1 MLHPLIMK
9 IPFSNL
15 SSELKIAGFYLLL
28 STVWITF
35 SDLLV
40 AQLFSHNLPLFQ
52 LLTTLKGWLFVM
64 ATALLLYYQ
73 IRHALRRRQQ
83 VEQELLQREAHFRY
97 LFMLNPL
104 PMWVYDEQTLQFL
117 DVNETA
123 MRQYG
128 YYREEFLAMTIKD
141 IRPWEDQQ
149 RLEENLKQPRT
160 MFQSSGE
167 WRHRLKDGSIRM
179 VEITSHQLIYL
190 GRPAVLVAVNDVTTR
205 VQMRNSLERTTRM
218 LEELIKA
225 SPIGIVVV
233 NRESKVKLWNPS
245 AEAMYGWR
253 VNEVLD
259 TRIPIALTEHQ
270 LEAQEIMSQLLQGEV
285 IHDLEV
291 QREHKDGRKLHL
303 RISYA
308 PLYIDRD
315 QPTQVS
321 DVLSM
326 ITDITELKRLE
337 ADRVEKEKLSV
348 ALSKEIEVRKL
359 RDRFVSMISHEF
371 RIPLTT
377 INSSA
382 SMIKDYWERLSPEKR
397 QHHAALIITQ
407 VGMMVELLEE
417 MLDVLRNESL
427 TLDFQPQEGD
437 LITFMRELINEMQN
451 NVQKTHLLQFETSL
465 ESLTLFIDRKLM
477 RHALTNLIG
486 NAVKYSPKGGAIELT
501 AHLNAGEVWI
511 TIRDQGIGIPESDLS
526 VLFEPFQRGSNVR
539 GIPGTGLG
547 LLIVKQAVELHGGR
561 IEVQSQLQIGTTFT
575 LYFPL
580 KSDEMSESPI

>member
-1 MLHPLIMK
+1 MYLIIAMLW
-9 IPFSNL
+9 
-15 SSELKIAGFYLLL
+15 IA
-28 STVWITF
+28 F
-35 SDLLV
+35 SDLLF
-40 AQLFSHNLPLFQ
+40 AQVFGNNRPLLQ
-52 LLTTLKGWLFVM
+52 LLMTLKGWLFVL
-64 ATALLLYYQ
+64 ATALLLHYQ
-73 IRHALRRRQQ
+73 IRHALQQQRQA
-83 VEQELLQREAHFRY
+83 EQALFQREAQFRY

-123 MRQYG
+123 IRHYG

-141 IRPWEDQQ
+141 IRPPEELP
-149 RLEENLKQPRT
+149 RLEENLKQRRNLYHA
-160 MFQSSGE
+160 SEE
-167 WRHRLKDGSIRM
+167 WRHRVKDGSIR
-179 VEITSHQLIYL
+179 VVDITTHQLIYM
-190 GRPAVLVAVNDVTTR
+190 GRPAVLVVINDVTMR
-205 VQMRNSLERTTRM
+205 AQMRNSLERTTRM

-233 NRESKVKLWNPS
+233 NRESKVKLWNPA
-245 AEAMYGWR
+245 AEALYGWK

-259 TRIPIALTEHQ
+259 TRIPIIPTEQ
-270 LEAQEIMSQLLQGEV
+270 RTEAQAIMTRLLQGEV
-285 IHDLEV
+285 IKDLEV
-291 QREHKDGRKLHL
+291 QRHHKDGRVIEL

-308 PLYIDRD
+308 PLYIERE

-382 SMIKDYWERLSPEKR
+382 SMLKDYWERLSPEKR
-397 QHHAALIITQ
+397 QHHTHLIITQ

-427 TLDFQPQEGD
+427 TLDFQPQSND
-437 LITFMRELINEMQN
+437 LIGFLREVIAEMQN
-451 NVQKTHLLQFETSL
+451 NVQKTHTLQLDTPL
-465 ESLTLFIDRKLM
+465 ESLTLSIDRKLM

-486 NAVKYSPKGGAIELT
+486 NAVKYSPKGGTIDLIAQIDQQQL
-501 AHLNAGEVWI
+501 AI
-511 TIRDQGIGIPESDLS
+511 TIRDQGIGIPTEDLPT
-526 VLFEPFQRGSNVR
+526 LFDPFKRGSNVR

-561 IEVQSQLQIGTTFT
+561 IDVQSELEVGTTFT

-580 KSDEMSESPI
+580 QSTESNEQAAIL